1 MGLLKVDLN
10 LEQRVLCSVSVHK
23 VCGVGGRQMQ
33 MGLFKV
39 EKATQSMKQCY
50 FMGSWMVMGVVM

>member
-1 MGLLKVDLN
+1 
-10 LEQRVLCSVSVHK
+10 
-23 VCGVGGRQMQ
+23 MQ

>member
-1 MGLLKVDLN
+1 
-10 LEQRVLCSVSVHK
+10 
-23 VCGVGGRQMQ
+23 
-33 MGLFKV
+33 LFKV